1 MELMDAIRGRRSIRK
16 FKTQPVEEEK
26 LAKILEAAHAAPSA
40 SNYTYW
46 YFIVV
51 GDAETK
57 KKFSQCFYRE
67 VMKYK
72 KTLNQTW
79 QERLKNFSTD
89 FVLNAPLLIVVCADP
104 DTSKPGEPG
113 HGQHI
118 LSTCAAIENLML
130 AAYGEGLGSVWIT
143 RYNKS
148 EVRSL
153 LKIPPKIVPLG
164 VIPIGY
170 PDQVLEKSA
179 FASAGFVPDELLDDH
194 VFVEEWGN
202 QVGLDL

>member
-1 MELMDAIRGRRSIRK
+1 MELMEAIRGRRSIRK
-16 FKTQPVEEEK
+16 FKSQSVEEEK
-26 LAKILEAAHAAPSA
+26 LARILEAAHAAPSA

-46 YFIVV
+46 HFIVV
-51 GDAETK
+51 KDMGK
-57 KKFSQCFYRE
+57 KQKFSECFYKE

-89 FVLNAPLLIVVCADP
+89 FVVNAPLLIVVCADP
-104 DTSKPGEPG
+104 DKTKPGEPG

-153 LKIPPKIVPLG
+153 FNIPSKVVPLG
-164 VIPIGY
+164 VLPVGY
-170 PDQVLEKSA
+170 PDQILEKSA
-179 FASAGFVPDELLDDH
+179 FAAAGFVPDEPLSEH
-194 VFVEEWGN
+194 VFMEEWG
-202 QVGLDL
+202 QYRGL